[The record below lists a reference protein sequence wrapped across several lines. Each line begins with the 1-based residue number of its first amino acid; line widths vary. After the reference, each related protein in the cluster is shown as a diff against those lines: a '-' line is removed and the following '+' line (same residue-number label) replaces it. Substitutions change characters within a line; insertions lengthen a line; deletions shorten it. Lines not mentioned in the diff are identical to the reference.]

1 MIAESM
7 IYYDGFEPCGDS
19 DGGINLIALGLIV
32 ATGVVVLAVGLG
44 CFYRSRKNKQKTKAA
59 MESDLGGFGAT
70 KPVATL

>member
-1 MIAESM
+1 MIGESTT
-7 IYYDGFEPCGDS
+7 YYDGFEPCSDS
-19 DGGINLIALGLIV
+19 DGGINQILLGCIIAAG
-32 ATGVVVLAVGLG
+32 AVVLVVGLG